1 MGKHKY
7 LWLYVTPDK
16 YELPVYVCDTA
27 RELAEKRNVSVS
39 TVKTAA
45 RTHKLKGYGN
55 YIKVEVEEDMNED
68 MNEDIAFALGLIV
81 ARIAVKLDDES
92 YKKIEKDLLHLQ
104 QLVKD
109 ISERSENYGSNDRG

>member
-16 YELPVYVCDTA
+16 YELPIYVCDTA
-27 RELAEKRNVSVS
+27 QELADKRGVSVS
-39 TVKTAA
+39 TVKTGALI
-45 RTHKLKGYGN
+45 HKRKGYGN
-55 YIKVEVEEDMNED
+55 YIKVKLEEDKD
-68 MNEDIAFALGLIV
+68 MNEDIAFALGLII

-92 YKKIEKDLLHLQ
+92 YKIIEKDLLHLQ

-109 ISERSENYGSNDRG
+109 ISEKEK

>member
-1 MGKHKY
+1 MGKQKY

-16 YELPVYVCDTA
+16 YELPIYVCDTA
-27 RELAEKRNVSVS
+27 KELAEKRNVSIG
-39 TVKTAA
+39 TVKRSAWQYK
-45 RTHKLKGYGN
+45 HKGYGN

-68 MNEDIAFALGLIV
+68 IAFALGLII
-81 ARIAVKLDDES
+81 ARISVKLDDES

-109 ISERSENYGSNDRG
+109 ISERR

>member
-1 MGKHKY
+1 MRRQY
-7 LWLYVTPDK
+7 LWMYVTPDK

-45 RTHKLKGYGN
+45 RTHELKGYGN

-68 MNEDIAFALGLIV
+68 IAFALGLII
-81 ARIAVKLDDES
+81 ARISVKLDDES
-92 YKKIEKDLLHLQ
+92 YKIIEKDLLHLQ

-109 ISERSENYGSNDRG
+109 ISEKEK

>member
-1 MGKHKY
+1 MKKKY

-16 YELPVYVCDTA
+16 YELPIYVCDTA
-27 RELAEKRNVSVS
+27 KELAEKRGVTIS

-45 RTHKLKGYGN
+45 LMHKRKGYGN

-68 MNEDIAFALGLIV
+68 IAFALGLII
-81 ARIAVKLDDES
+81 ARISVKLDDES

-109 ISERSENYGSNDRG
+109 ISEKEK